1 MYYTMNVPIR
11 VRVNGTFKYDVLVQ
25 IGSRQD
31 SAVIRLLFIIVLEL
45 LSREIK
51 SGCLEN
57 VLYVDN
63 LALDNITLSTRKGEL
78 FGEKHCSKKG

>member
-51 SGCLEN
+51 SGCPEGL
-57 VLYVDN
+57 LY
-63 LALDNITLSTRKGEL
+63 TLQSV
-78 FGEKHCSKKG
+78 KHLRA

>member
-51 SGCLEN
+51 SGCPED

-63 LALDNITLSTRKGEL
+63 LALDNITLST
-78 FGEKHCSKKG
+78 